1 MSHLAWPHSPWSTM
15 STLRASLEKHN
26 QTFESLLSLIPPK
39 YYLPQD
45 DEDQQG
51 ASRYH
56 KNKKMQQAPK
66 QAIKEASKKARREK
80 ARPLTS
86 NNKTVLDLQSDQHTS
101 TSKGKHKAPTLDDSD
116 GEAISS
122 ELDVHMDD
130 SDPEDDPAPIVPLP
144 QSESIETLRAKL
156 HAKIEAMRIKKRGDG
171 EGNSKD
177 ELLEERRLQRA
188 SMRERRRKETK
199 EKIRKEKESKGKSKD
214 TVPPA
219 KSQLLVP
226 DGSAPSPPERDPRS
240 RLTNVQF
247 SSIAD
252 SSSSSRKSKL
262 KTSSNPSQALQQLT
276 SRKEKISAL
285 PEEKRKQIEERE
297 KWEKAEARMEGVK
310 VRDDEAR
317 LKKAAKRKE
326 KEKAKGRKAWT
337 ERKEQLAANMATRQK
352 KRTDNIASRNEK
364 RKERQK
370 GVKGKSRP
378 GFEGKT
384 FGKTRKSSTK
394 ANAKS

>member
-1 MSHLAWPHSPWSTM
+1 M
-15 STLRASLEKHN
+15 RASLEKHN
-26 QTFESLLSLIPPK
+26 HTFESLISRIPAK
-39 YYLPQD
+39 YYLPRD
-45 DEDQQG
+45 DDDQQG
-51 ASRYH
+51 ASKFH
-56 KNKKMQQAPK
+56 KNKNKQQAPK
-66 QAIKEASKKARREK
+66 QAIKDASKKARREK
-80 ARPLTS
+80 ARPSTS
-86 NNKTVLDLQSDQHTS
+86 NNKTLLDLQSEPIS
-101 TSKGKHKAPTLDDSD
+101 TGKGKGKHKAPTPDDSN
-116 GEAISS
+116 GEPISS
-122 ELDVHMDD
+122 ELDVQMDD
-130 SDPEDDPAPIVPLP
+130 LDPEDDLVPIVPLP
-144 QSESIETLRAKL
+144 QSESIKTLRAKL
-156 HAKIEAMRIKKRGDG
+156 HAKIEATRIKKCGGG

-188 SMRERRRKETK
+188 AMRERRRKETR
-199 EKIRKEKESKGKSKD
+199 EKIRKEKESKGRPKQKPKD
-214 TVPPA
+214 TAPPT

-226 DGSAPSPPERDPRS
+226 DSGAPSHPRS
-240 RLTNVQF
+240 QLTNVQF

-262 KTSSNPSQALQQLT
+262 KTSSNPTQALQQLA

-285 PEEKRKQIEERE
+285 PEEKRKQTEERD

-337 ERKEQLAANMATRQK
+337 ERKEQLTANMAARQK
-352 KRTDNIASRNEK
+352 KRADNIASRNDK

-384 FGKTRKSSTK
+384 FGKSKSRKAK
-394 ANAKS
+394 AGQS

>member
-1 MSHLAWPHSPWSTM
+1 M

-26 QTFESLLSLIPPK
+26 QAFESLLSLIPPK
-39 YYLPQD
+39 YYLPHD

-56 KNKKMQQAPK
+56 KNKKKQQAPK

-80 ARPLTS
+80 LDPA
-86 NNKTVLDLQSDQHTS
+86 NNKTVLDLQGDQHTP
-101 TSKGKHKAPTLDDSD
+101 TSKGKHRAPTLDDSD
-116 GEAISS
+116 GEAISP

-130 SDPEDDPAPIVPLP
+130 SDPEDDPD
-144 QSESIETLRAKL
+144 SYS
-156 HAKIEAMRIKKRGDG
+156 MRIKKRGDG

-188 SMRERRRKETK
+188 TMRERRRKETK

-214 TVPPA
+214 TAPPT
-219 KSQLLVP
+219 KCLQSQLLVP
-226 DGSAPSPPERDPRS
+226 DGSAPSHPERDPRS

-262 KTSSNPSQALQQLT
+262 KTSSNPSQALQQLA

-337 ERKEQLAANMATRQK
+337 ERKEQLSANMAARQK
-352 KRTDNIASRNEK
+352 KRAGQYRQ
-364 RKERQK
+364 QK

-384 FGKTRKSSTK
+384 FGKAKKSST
-394 ANAKS
+394 AKGKS

>member
-1 MSHLAWPHSPWSTM
+1 M

-26 QTFESLLSLIPPK
+26 QTFESLLSLIPAK

-45 DEDQQG
+45 DEDQQVLQG
-51 ASRYH
+51 AFRYH
-56 KNKKMQQAPK
+56 KNKKKQQAPK

-80 ARPLTS
+80 LDPA
-86 NNKTVLDLQSDQHTS
+86 NNKTVLGLQGDQHTS
-101 TSKGKHKAPTLDDSD
+101 TSKGKHKALTLDDSD

-122 ELDVHMDD
+122 ELDFHMDD
-130 SDPEDDPAPIVPLP
+130 NDPEDDPASIVPLP

-156 HAKIEAMRIKKRGDG
+156 HAKVEAMRIKKRGNG

-188 SMRERRRKETK
+188 AMRERRRKETK
-199 EKIRKEKESKGKSKD
+199 EKIRKEKERKGKSKD
-214 TVPPA
+214 TAPPT

-226 DGSAPSPPERDPRS
+226 DGGAPSHPERDPRS

-252 SSSSSRKSKL
+252 SSSSSRGIKL
-262 KTSSNPSQALQQLT
+262 KTSSNPSQALQQLA

-310 VRDDEAR
+310 VRDDETR

-326 KEKAKGRKAWT
+326 KEKAKSRKAWT
-337 ERKEQLAANMATRQK
+337 ERKEQLTANMAARQK
-352 KRTDNIASRNEK
+352 KRVDNIASRNEK

-384 FGKTRKSSTK
+384 FGKARKSSTK
-394 ANAKS
+394 ANAKGKS

>member
-1 MSHLAWPHSPWSTM
+1 M
-15 STLRASLEKHN
+15 STSLEKHN

-80 ARPLTS
+80 LDPA

-122 ELDVHMDD
+122 ELDVRMDD
-130 SDPEDDPAPIVPLP
+130 SDLEDDPAPIVPLP

-214 TVPPA
+214 TAPPT

-226 DGSAPSPPERDPRS
+226 DGSAPSHPERDPRS

-252 SSSSSRKSKL
+252 SSSLSRKSKL
-262 KTSSNPSQALQQLT
+262 KTSSNPSQALQQLA

-317 LKKAAKRKE
+317 LKKAAKRKD

-337 ERKEQLAANMATRQK
+337 ERKEQLSANMATRQK
-352 KRTDNIASRNEK
+352 KRADNIASRNEK
-364 RKERQK
+364 RKERKK

>member
-1 MSHLAWPHSPWSTM
+1 M

-26 QTFESLLSLIPPK
+26 QTFESLLSLIPAK

-51 ASRYH
+51 ASKYH
-56 KNKKMQQAPK
+56 KNKKKQQAPK

-80 ARPLTS
+80 LDPA
-86 NNKTVLDLQSDQHTS
+86 NNKTVLDLQGDQYTS
-101 TSKGKHKAPTLDDSD
+101 TSKGKHKALTPDDSD

-122 ELDVHMDD
+122 ELDVHMDGTD
-130 SDPEDDPAPIVPLP
+130 SEDDPVPIVPLP

-156 HAKIEAMRIKKRGDG
+156 HAKIEAIRIKKRGDG

-188 SMRERRRKETK
+188 AMRERRRKETK
-199 EKIRKEKESKGKSKD
+199 EKIRKERESKGKSKEKSKD
-214 TVPPA
+214 TAPPT

-226 DGSAPSPPERDPRS
+226 DGGAPSHSDHRS

-252 SSSSSRKSKL
+252 SLPSSRKSKL
-262 KTSSNPSQALQQLT
+262 KSSSNPSQALQQLA
-276 SRKEKISAL
+276 SRKDKISAL

-337 ERKEQLAANMATRQK
+337 ERKEQLAANMAARQK

-370 GVKGKSRP
+370 GMKGKSRP

-384 FGKTRKSSTK
+384 FGKARKSSTK
-394 ANAKS
+394 ATAKGKS